1 MLYHCDVPVIV
12 VEQRT
17 TLQVAKLLF
26 ESIVGRGKI
35 IGLRQRRNAPAV
47 ACIITQDQTILT
59 EQEYEI
65 ILNGNYVCVISCMFR
80 VILYYT
86 ASS

>member
-12 VEQRT
+12 IEQRT

-65 ILNGNYVCVISCMFR
+65 ILNGNYVSVISCMFR
-80 VILYYT
+80 VILYHT